1 MNLNRRAKLSGAK
14 DLIAHALALLPPRS
28 RRLLATALSSWLWTL
43 FKLAKLIPSF
53 CYDVAANVHD
63 D

>member
-14 DLIAHALALLPPRS
+14 DLITHALSLHPLLEQKAFQLQ
-28 RRLLATALSSWLWTL
+28 LLGWLWTL
-43 FKLAKLIPSF
+43 FKLAKLTSSPS
-53 CYDVAANVHD
+53 YNVAANVHD

>member
-14 DLIAHALALLPPRS
+14 DLITHALSLHPPLEQKAFS
-28 RRLLATALSSWLWTL
+28 ATALTWLWTL
-43 FKLAKLIPSF
+43 IKLAKLTSF
-53 CYDVAANVHD
+53 YYDVAANVHD